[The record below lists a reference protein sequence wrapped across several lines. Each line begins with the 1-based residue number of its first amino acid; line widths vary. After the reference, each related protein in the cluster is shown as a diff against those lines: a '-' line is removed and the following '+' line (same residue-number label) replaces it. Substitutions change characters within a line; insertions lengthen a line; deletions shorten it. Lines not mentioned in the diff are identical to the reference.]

1 MNRYLG
7 PCLLFAGV
15 CLMAG
20 AGVGVADWAACLA
33 NHGGQAC
40 RAPRSE
46 AMAALSGA
54 ANVAL
59 GVALQ
64 DRVKPSP

>member
-1 MNRYLG
+1 MSRHLG
-7 PCLLFAGV
+7 PCLAFAGA
-15 CLMAG
+15 CLLAG
-20 AGVGVADWAACLA
+20 AAVGVLDWAACVRSA
-33 NHGGQAC
+33 GGVAC
-40 RAPRSE
+40 RASRAD

-64 DRVKPSP
+64 ERQP

>member
-1 MNRYLG
+1 MTRYLG
-7 PCLLFAGV
+7 ACLAFAGLCLLAGS
-15 CLMAG
+15 A
-20 AGVGVADWAACLA
+20 VGVADWAACLR
-33 NHGGQAC
+33 GGGGEGC
-40 RAPRSE
+40 RASRAD

-64 DRVKPSP
+64 EVKP

>member
-7 PCLLFAGV
+7 
-15 CLMAG
+15 
-20 AGVGVADWAACLA
+20 ACLA
-33 NHGGQAC
+33 FAGLCLLASAAVGVGDWAVCVTNGGGGGC
-40 RAPRSE
+40 RASRAD
-46 AMAALSGA
+46 AMTALAGA

-64 DRVKPSP
+64 EGPRP

>member
-1 MNRYLG
+1 MPRYLG
-7 PCLLFAGV
+7 ACLAFAGACLFAGST
-15 CLMAG
+15 
-20 AGVGVADWAACLA
+20 VGVADWVLCLK
-33 NHGGQAC
+33 NGGGAGC
-40 RAPRSE
+40 RSSRSD

-64 DRVKPSP
+64 ESQK

>member
-1 MNRYLG
+1 MTRYLG
-7 PCLLFAGV
+7 ACLAFAGACLLAGS
-15 CLMAG
+15 A
-20 AGVGVADWAACLA
+20 VGVLDWAACL
-33 NHGGQAC
+33 HGGGGSGC
-40 RAPRSE
+40 RASRAD

-64 DRVKPSP
+64 EGRP

>member
-1 MNRYLG
+1 VSKYLG
-7 PCLLFAGV
+7 ACLLFAGL
-15 CLMAG
+15 CLLSG
-20 AGVGVADWAACLA
+20 AGVGVADWAACLRG
-33 NHGGQAC
+33 HGGAAC

-64 DRVKPSP
+64 DRGSL